1 MQQTVSVAGSNQEK
15 NTSVGLSTAALSLGT
30 VLNPLNSSM
39 IAVALVI
46 LRKDF
51 GLDVATVTWV
61 ITAFYL
67 ASAAGQPLMGR
78 LADRFGPKRL
88 FSFGMILV
96 ALTCIAAPF
105 ASNFFLLCV
114 ARVFMAIGTAAAF
127 PSSVVMV
134 RSLTAGSTISSTRL
148 LSRIQMANTAG
159 AAVGPVVGGVL
170 VSSVGWQA
178 LFYINIPLALLSV
191 VGVQLFAPKDPPRAR
206 QKLNELVKAS
216 DLPGIAAFTLTLV
229 LLLMGLLDALP
240 GLRWLLL
247 GAAPIAA
254 ALFAWRELVVAK
266 PFLDLRL
273 LGRNRPLLL
282 IYLAFAVFNGVY
294 YIAFFGLPQFL
305 EQAGGFPANVVGLL
319 MLPLAAVS
327 VIVTPFAARAID
339 RFGVRKILIYGMA
352 ALLVGAALLGL
363 LTVSFQP
370 WLIVLLAAA
379 LGIPY
384 SAVSI
389 ATSQGMYA
397 STAPGDAGIASG
409 ILQTCRYLGAITS
422 TVLIGIFFGPG
433 VDQGAWGRLIVMM
446 VILAVVALVVTLFWR
461 PAAKQPGN

>member
-1 MQQTVSVAGSNQEK
+1 M
-15 NTSVGLSTAALSLGT
+15 SLGT
-30 VLNPLNSSM
+30 ALNPLNSSM

-88 FSFGMILV
+88 FSFGMVLV
-96 ALTCIAAPF
+96 ALTCILAPF
-105 ASNFFLLCV
+105 AGNFFLLCV

-134 RSLTAGSTISSTRL
+134 RSLSAGTETSSTQL

-159 AAVGPVVGGVL
+159 AAIGPVLGGVL
-170 VSSVGWQA
+170 VSSIGWQA
-178 LFYINIPLALLSV
+178 LFYINVPLALLSLI
-191 VGVQLFAPKDPPRAR
+191 GVRTFAPADAPRESGTLR
-206 QKLNELVKAS
+206 ELVKSS
-216 DLPGIAAFTLTLV
+216 DLPGIGAFTITLV
-229 LLLMGLLDALP
+229 LLLMGLLDAVP
-240 GLRWLLL
+240 GYRWLLL
-247 GAAPIAA
+247 GLAPLAA
-254 ALFAWRELVVAK
+254 ALFAWRELRTGE

-282 IYLAFAVFNGVY
+282 IYLAFAIFTGVY
-294 YIAFFGLPQFL
+294 YIAFFGLPQLL
-305 EQAGGFPANVVGLL
+305 EQAGGYSANVVGLL

-327 VIVTPFAARAID
+327 VIATPFAARAIQ
-339 RFGVRKILIYGMA
+339 RFGVRKIMVYGMVS
-352 ALLVGAALLGL
+352 LLAGAALLGL

-379 LGIPY
+379 LGLPY

-389 ATSQGMYA
+389 AASQGMYA
-397 STAPGDAGIASG
+397 STAPEDAGVASG
-409 ILQTCRYLGAITS
+409 IFQTCRYFGAITS
-422 TVLIGIFFGPG
+422 TVLIGIFFAPG
-433 VDQGAWGRLIVMM
+433 VDQTAWGRLIFMM
-446 VILAVVALVVTLFWR
+446 VGLAAAAVVVALFWR
-461 PAAKQPGN
+461 PPPAEPVS

>member
-1 MQQTVSVAGSNQEK
+1 MPQTVMVAESNQGA
-15 NTSVGLSTAALSLGT
+15 TPSIGLSTAALSLGT

-78 LADRFGPKRL
+78 FADRFGPKRL
-88 FSFGMILV
+88 FSFGMALV
-96 ALTCIAAPF
+96 AVTCILAPF
-105 ASNFFLLCV
+105 AGNFFLLCL

-134 RSLTAGSTISSTRL
+134 RSLSAASNISSTRL

-159 AAVGPVVGGVL
+159 AAIGPVVGGVL
-170 VSSVGWQA
+170 VSSIGWQA
-178 LFYINIPLALLSV
+178 LFYINIPLALLSLA
-191 VGVQLFAPKDPPRAR
+191 GVQVFAPKDPPRAK
-206 QKLNELVKAS
+206 QTIGELVRSS
-216 DLPGIAAFTLTLV
+216 DLPGIGGFTLTLV
-229 LLLMGLLDALP
+229 LLLMGMLDALP
-240 GLRWLLL
+240 GYRWVLL
-247 GAAPIAA
+247 GAAPLAA
-254 ALFAWRELVVAK
+254 ALFAWRELVIGK

-282 IYLAFAVFNGVY
+282 IYLAFAVFTGVY

-305 EQAGGFPANVVGLL
+305 EEAGGFPANVVGLL

-327 VIVTPFAARAID
+327 VIATPFAARAID
-339 RFGVRKILIYGMA
+339 RYGVRKILVYGMA
-352 ALLVGAALLGL
+352 SLLLGAGLLGL
-363 LTVSFQP
+363 LTVSLQP
-370 WLIVLLAAA
+370 WLIVVLAAA
-379 LGIPY
+379 LGFPY

-389 ATSQGMYA
+389 ASSQGMYA
-397 STAPGDAGIASG
+397 STDPQDAGIASG
-409 ILQTCRYLGAITS
+409 ILQTCRYLGAITA
-422 TVLIGIFFGPG
+422 TVLIGVFFAPG
-433 VDQGAWGRLIVMM
+433 VDQAAWGRLIVMM
-446 VILAVVALVVTLFWR
+446 VVLAVGALVVTLFWR
-461 PAAKQPGN
+461 PAVSSDG